1 MVGKTYLRYVV
12 GPQGGAL
19 ASNASLTM
27 DSAVIRPDYALFTR
41 GGNGRRGGK
50 EQQHLPAAAL
60 SVLFVPSLEAVRVFS
75 VRSGALMHTLIPAEA
90 KLPLEVTCLQVVS
103 LDAGDGA
110 PGPHGGLAIVKPQ
123 KSIEQH
129 GWLLTVGY
137 SNGYVAVFS
146 CGPMNN
152 YGAPV
157 CRFYALGHKVD
168 TRVLALAVDAGRMT
182 LCSAGQDTD
191 ITVWDLV
198 SHEADFSLS
207 GHRGGVVSL
216 FLPPRASELLVS
228 ASADGLMKVWN
239 VALRQCVQ
247 TIVASDAQ
255 ITTMVAD
262 CEGLRLYCGL
272 RESVIKVYKLNYGNG
287 DENSLTA
294 VSRATAAASISGKD
308 TESSFIVD
316 NGSIARRYYK
326 PITALK
332 FSPDSNYMLAC
343 TSKTVE
349 VFRMLSA
356 EGVRKK
362 VTRKK
367 KRQRE
372 ALGRRQGRQI
382 DESHEDITREG
393 DPLKDSNGLNME
405 PLKRRTHKRVR
416 ETKDSDKSEGDAP
429 ESASDEENGERHY
442 ATASEEV
449 ALLRTFFLTEHK
461 VRAACFVPMPQAL
474 HDANDDDASDMLHIA
489 VLFNNN
495 SIKTYTT
502 RLMLNDAEGSATW
515 SLEDLKVR
523 YTLGQQ
529 VHQSEIRALS
539 FVDNDSALLS
549 LSKEKLLLWRLS
561 VKGDLLER
569 EHLDD
574 HDFYDSK
581 EANLSRITFKGSLKC
596 YNSSVDWEETGDAA
610 AEAVSMAAISS
621 SLCCVGL
628 NNGTVCLADATASE
642 ITFVEPLFHV
652 GGVRTVVE
660 RPDKSGFLTLGSD
673 RRVVLWTLGLVAA
686 GLENNGDNRASKP
699 SSSTNLKRVTL
710 LLSTEIELAELPL
723 FAKLS
728 SDEKFLGVG
737 LKNHNIQLFFAD
749 TLKPYLLLFGHKLPP
764 TSLSFST
771 DGTLVASVG
780 MDKSLRFWGTDFG
793 DCHRAIHAH
802 DDYITQVE
810 FVKDT
815 HYVFTV
821 SMDGSVKQWDG
832 DNWTMIQ
839 LFRQH
844 QRGLWAI
851 AITRNGTCVVTAGV
865 DKCIRCLLRTQ
876 DIVFPAEEEER
887 MAQEAMDDEVAQRAT
902 LQKLAQQQHDGLEA
916 TLAGQQTA
924 ATAEAAE
931 RLMEALDLVSVELQR
946 QQNKEDITT
955 TRHPLLASC
964 TEWAYLWSVI
974 ESIRPS
980 ELRHVLSCLTSIHVH
995 ALLDYL
1001 DGMVENKAVQSYEIV
1016 AKMLLA
1022 LVMPAPGEA
1031 SSSIGLRMA
1040 AIHGD
1045 ISEVHGARRLEK
1057 LRRVISYGLDQT
1069 VSRIDY
1075 NIAALQIIRRHM
1087 VEADKLKFFDLSK
1100 IQGYKKKYH
1109 SRMLPLAN
1117 GNE

>member
-1 MVGKTYLRYVV
+1 M
-12 GPQGGAL
+12 
-19 ASNASLTM
+19 S
-27 DSAVIRPDYALFTR
+27 
-41 GGNGRRGGK
+41 
-50 EQQHLPAAAL
+50 
-60 SVLFVPSLEAVRVFS
+60 
-75 VRSGALMHTLIPAEA
+75 
-90 KLPLEVTCLQVVS
+90 
-103 LDAGDGA
+103 
-110 PGPHGGLAIVKPQ
+110 
-123 KSIEQH
+123 
-129 GWLLTVGY
+129 
-137 SNGYVAVFS
+137 
-146 CGPMNN
+146 
-152 YGAPV
+152 
-157 CRFYALGHKVD
+157 
-168 TRVLALAVDAGRMT
+168 

-198 SHEADFSLS
+198 SHEAEFSLS

-216 FLPPRASELLVS
+216 FLPPQARERLVS
-228 ASADGLMKVWN
+228 AAADGLIKVWN

-247 TIVASDAQ
+247 TIVVSDAQ
-255 ITTMVAD
+255 ITAMVAD

-272 RESVIKVYKLNYGNG
+272 RESVIKVYKLNYGN
-287 DENSLTA
+287 DEEASLTMT
-294 VSRATAAASISGKD
+294 SRATAAAAIAEKD
-308 TESSFIVD
+308 NDGNFIVD
-316 NGSIARRYYK
+316 HGSIARRYHK

-332 FSPDSNYMLAC
+332 FSPDSNYILAC

-349 VFRMLSA
+349 VYRILSA
-356 EGVRKK
+356 EGVRRK
-362 VTRKK
+362 VIRKK

-372 ALGRRQGRQI
+372 VLEKRQGRQNN
-382 DESHEDITREG
+382 EAHEDAAEEEG
-393 DPLKDSNGLNME
+393 ASKEHDELDKKSS
-405 PLKRRTHKRVR
+405 KRRTHKRIMKSND
-416 ETKDSDKSEGDAP
+416 EEKSEDDAP
-429 ESASDEENGERHY
+429 ESISNEANEKRHY
-442 ATASEEV
+442 AATASEEV
-449 ALLRTFFLTEHK
+449 TLLRTFFLTEHK
-461 VRAACFVPMPQAL
+461 VRAACFVPTPEAV
-474 HDANDDDASDMLHIA
+474 HDPDDDDAGDMLHIA

-502 RLMLNDAEGSATW
+502 RLTLNNAEGSATW
-515 SLEDLKVR
+515 TLDDLKAR

-549 LSKEKLLLWRLS
+549 LSKEKLLFWRLS

-569 EHLDD
+569 DHLDD
-574 HDFYDSK
+574 HDFYDAK
-581 EANLSRITFKGSLKC
+581 EANLSRITFKGSLNC
-596 YNSSVDWEETGDAA
+596 YNSSVDWGEAGDAA

-628 NNGTVCLADATASE
+628 SNGTVCLVDAAASE
-642 ITFVEPLFHV
+642 ITFVEPLFHAH
-652 GGVRTVVE
+652 GVKAVVE

-673 RRVVLWTLGLVAA
+673 CRVVLWTLGLMAVS
-686 GLENNGDNRASKP
+686 LENGEDNRISKP
-699 SSSTNLKRVTL
+699 SSSTNPKQVTL
-710 LLSTEIELAELPL
+710 LLSMEIELAELPL
-723 FAKLS
+723 FAQFS
-728 SDEKFLGVG
+728 PDEKFLGVG
-737 LKNHNIQLFFAD
+737 LNNHNIQLFFAD

-844 QRGLWAI
+844 QRGLWAV
-851 AITRNGTCVVTAGV
+851 AVTRNGTCVATAGV
-865 DKCIRCLLRTQ
+865 DKCIRCFLRTQ
-876 DIVFPAEEEER
+876 DIIFPTEEEER
-887 MAQEAMDDEVAQRAT
+887 MAQEAMDEEAAQRAT

-946 QQNKEDITT
+946 QQNKGDTTT
-955 TRHPLLASC
+955 TRHPLLVNS

-980 ELRHVLSCLTSIHVH
+980 ELRHSLSCLTGVHVH

-1001 DGMVENKAVQSYEIV
+1001 DGMVENKAVQSYEIA
-1016 AKMLLA
+1016 AKILLA
-1022 LVMPAPGEA
+1022 LVMPAPGQTP
-1031 SSSIGLRMA
+1031 SSIGLRTA
-1040 AIHGD
+1040 ATHGEV
-1045 ISEVHGARRLEK
+1045 SEVHGARRLEK
-1057 LRRVISYGLDQT
+1057 LRRAISYGLDQT

-1075 NIAALQIIRRHM
+1075 NIAALQIVRRYM
-1087 VEADKLKFFDLSK
+1087 EEADKVKFFDLSK

-1109 SRMLPLAN
+1109 SQALPLATR
-1117 GNE
+1117 NE